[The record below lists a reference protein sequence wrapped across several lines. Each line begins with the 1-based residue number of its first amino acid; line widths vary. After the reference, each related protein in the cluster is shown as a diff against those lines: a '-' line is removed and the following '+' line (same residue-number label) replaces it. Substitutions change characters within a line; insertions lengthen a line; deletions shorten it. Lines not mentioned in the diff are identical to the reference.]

1 MDKDKPPRIE
11 DIEAAAARDGIHLA
25 KERTPFVLEGARFL
39 HDAARCN
46 ERLIA
51 ETDGAD
57 EP

>member
-25 KERTPFVLEGARFL
+25 KERAPFVLEGTRFL
-39 HDAARCN
+39 HDAARRN

-51 ETDGAD
+51 ETEGAD